1 MPYRAPIGETYEMR
15 FIARAKPLVVAGVIV
30 ACGLALSAC
39 SETSQHAT
47 YSASRGSGRTI
58 FETHDRRTAKVLLQI
73 ARVFNNDYQQNKDA
87 AVYQRWD
94 ASSRAIISGPEYL
107 RRHEACPNDANV
119 RVNTWEVTRGPGG
132 AWLVHYSIDGQ
143 QLTDWWYF
151 VHRRFVFDLAR
162 SNPSAVSLYR
172 DSPAQYMKQTG
183 CGA

>member
-1 MPYRAPIGETYEMR
+1 MR
-15 FIARAKPLVVAGVIV
+15 FITRAKPLLVAGLVF

-39 SETSQHAT
+39 SETSLHSSR
-47 YSASRGSGRTI
+47 SASRGGSSSI
-58 FETHDRRTAKVLLQI
+58 FEAHDRSTARVLLQI

-94 ASSRAIISGPEYL
+94 ASSRAIISETDYL
-107 RRHEACPNDANV
+107 RRHEICPNDANV
-119 RVNTWEVTRGPGG
+119 NVHTWEVTRGPGG

-151 VHRRFVFDLAR
+151 VDGRFVFDLAR
-162 SNPSAVSLYR
+162 SNPSAVSLYK
-172 DSPAQYMKQTG
+172 DSLAQYMQQTG